1 MPYKEIEVWSQ
12 HIDRAK
18 KAKTWLPSITKECNT
33 QIARLEEAG
42 GKFNLQKVE
51 KIRKALAY
59 VTQAIDLQQ
68 AWCVT
73 EFDIIPQEQGGPDIG
88 NIIYCDFS
96 NFDKVMNYK
105 YSTYSFKE
113 RPATR
118 DDQAIYETF
127 GDRDPS
133 GEYTQETVLM
143 GYNDDIKTIIYDKK
157 NPVLHCSLQ
166 DALNLS
172 PSNLFNF
179 GLFGGNGSYG
189 TMWGKTK
196 ELAEVEKNA
205 KSAMSI

>member
-59 VTQAIDLQQ
+59 LTQAIELQQ

-73 EFDIIPQEQGGPDIG
+73 EFDIIYQEPDGPDIG
-88 NIIYCDFS
+88 NVIYYDFS
-96 NFDKVMNYK
+96 NFEKAMKWGYIQDQSDKGEWGEKETHVS
-105 YSTYSFKE
+105 YSVANT
-113 RPATR
+113 
-118 DDQAIYETF
+118 
-127 GDRDPS
+127 G
-133 GEYTQETVLM
+133 
-143 GYNDDIKTIIYDKK
+143 IYDPLDSDYEAHSVTYQECIRRPKP
-157 NPVLHCSLQ
+157 NVVHCSLQ

>member
-96 NFDKVMNYK
+96 NFDEVMNYK
-105 YSTYSFKE
+105 YKTYSFK
-113 RPATR
+113 
-118 DDQAIYETF
+118 
-127 GDRDPS
+127 
-133 GEYTQETVLM
+133 V
-143 GYNDDIKTIIYDKK
+143 
-157 NPVLHCSLQ
+157 
-166 DALNLS
+166 
-172 PSNLFNF
+172 
-179 GLFGGNGSYG
+179 
-189 TMWGKTK
+189 W
-196 ELAEVEKNA
+196 
-205 KSAMSI
+205 